1 MWLSNVVQFV
11 KCMGGSQPDCRGEL
25 NPGRQLMPRHPLIL
39 DGFPPAVAQT
49 GAGAGLCL
57 HVLSSFQRTADRL
70 PPTQRK
76 FPCQGNLTS
85 LPTAPTSCQHIF
97 DVCLSIRPGGVTTW
111 RERKE
116 RLRSQRARQKKF
128 APEQLEQFVRP
139 TGPGHARVH
148 SLYGVAPA
156 VSTSANPAARS
167 PPDPILANQRTARQ
181 DLGGG
186 GREATRAR
194 RPREDAPARRRKRG
208 RAATPPPRARA
219 PARRRASG
227 APRRPARGSA

>member
-1 MWLSNVVQFV
+1 
-11 KCMGGSQPDCRGEL
+11 MGGSQPDCRGEL

-39 DGFPPAVAQT
+39 DGFPPAVART
-49 GAGAGLCL
+49 GAGAGLWL

-116 RLRSQRARQKKF
+116 RLRSQRARQKNLLLNSWSNSSGPLGRVTLGSIHYTKRRR
-128 APEQLEQFVRP
+128 PCQPRHVRRRP
-139 TGPGHARVH
+139 RHVTLFSPISEPHAR
-148 SLYGVAPA
+148 
-156 VSTSANPAARS
+156 TSAAA
-167 PPDPILANQRTARQ
+167 
-181 DLGGG
+181 

-219 PARRRASG
+219 PVRRRASG